1 MVIIFWLIII
11 IPFDYPTT
19 ALEKVS
25 ARGGGGGGKDLS
37 RRKMIDARAS
47 RIVDRA
53 EEIYAE
59 EIYVSAYIF
68 IHIEL

>member
-25 ARGGGGGGKDLS
+25 AGGGGGKDLS